1 LDYSENANQ
10 NVLDLF
16 FNDRTP
22 DKKQASVNK
31 LMSPEFKNFLKDK
44 NLKCLLIGLKCICPP
59 SKPENYGNDLRF
71 FNKSARDFLKTEI
84 TESF

>member
-1 LDYSENANQ
+1 
-10 NVLDLF
+10 
-16 FNDRTP
+16 
-22 DKKQASVNK
+22 
-31 LMSPEFKNFLKDK
+31 MSPEFKNFLKEK

-59 SKPENYGNDLRF
+59 SKPVNYGNDLRF